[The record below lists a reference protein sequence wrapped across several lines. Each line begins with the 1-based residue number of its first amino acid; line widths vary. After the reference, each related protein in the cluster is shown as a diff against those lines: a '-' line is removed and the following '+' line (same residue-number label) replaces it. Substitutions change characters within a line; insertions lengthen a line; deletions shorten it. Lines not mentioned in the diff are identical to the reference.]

1 MGLDRVRIILVEPAG
16 PMNVGSI
23 ARVMKNFGLN
33 HLVLVNPQCQVLSTE
48 ALKMAV
54 HAKDILHSAV
64 SVTTVP
70 EALQG
75 CTRAIATTARV
86 RNWDS
91 PLENPSTTLPWLLE
105 EPQHPAALIFGRED
119 RGLSNEELNYAQR
132 FIRIPTSSS
141 YPSLNLATAVA
152 ICCYE
157 LAQSDAENQED
168 TTKRENFG
176 AEKSL
181 VVDALEQVSRRMES
195 VHRHEDKGN
204 ISDKFSASLSSDI
217 PTSVHESAP
226 LNILEEYYQQLES
239 LLLKIGYLYPHTA
252 ASRMETFRQ
261 MYNRAQLQ
269 TREVAM
275 LRGILRQVEWALENR
290 NNR

>member
-1 MGLDRVRIILVEPAG
+1 MALNQVRVILVEPAG
-16 PMNVGSI
+16 PINVGSI

-33 HLVLVNPQCQVLSTE
+33 HLVLVNPQCKPLSGE

-54 HAKDILHSAV
+54 HAKDILESAV
-64 SVTTVP
+64 SVTTLP

-86 RNWDS
+86 RHWDS
-91 PLENPSTTLPWLLE
+91 PLENPSTALPWLLDQ
-105 EPQHPAALIFGRED
+105 PQQPAALIFGRED

-132 FIRIPTSSS
+132 FIRIPTSSN

-157 LAQSDAENQED
+157 LAKSDTENQED
-168 TTKRENFG
+168 TLTENTEIPS
-176 AEKSL
+176 EKLSAPL
-181 VVDALEQVSRRMES
+181 PVPIPAS
-195 VHRHEDKGN
+195 VN
-204 ISDKFSASLSSDI
+204 
-217 PTSVHESAP
+217 ESAP

-290 NNR
+290 NNHQGL